1 MKIIDT
7 NEFEVTKLKTVV
19 KFNIK
24 KTTSK
29 FLSSVKF
36 LLKQKKNQFSVK
48 AINIIGFNDYIKTE
62 LFLYKHAERFFKC
75 IEKQIKNLEES
86 NITLSE
92 IKLENIYYLELDS
105 DNFMFIILH
114 SDSLVDIKNE
124 KIEITQPLEKS
135 YKYFSPEMKKLNKI
149 PNQISY
155 KSCYFS
161 LAMIIIDSFKKIEK
175 ELILE
180 THLPSL
186 CETKLYYALKRCLE
200 ENPENRYLLYI

>member
-1 MKIIDT
+1 MKIIS
-7 NEFEVTKLKTVV
+7 NNKVEVIKLKTVV

-24 KTTSK
+24 KNNK
-29 FLSSVKF
+29 LWDSVKF

-48 AINIIGFNDYIKTE
+48 ATNIIGFNDYLKTE
-62 LFLYKHAERFFKC
+62 PFLYKHAERFFLDIK
-75 IEKQIKNLEES
+75 KQIKNLEES

-92 IKLENIYYLELDS
+92 IKLENIYYLELDN
-105 DNFMFIILH
+105 DNFMFLILN
-114 SDSLVDIKNE
+114 SESLIDIKNE

-135 YKYFSPEMKKLNKI
+135 SKYFSPEMKKLTKI
-149 PNQISY
+149 PSEISY

-161 LAMIIIDSFKKIEK
+161 LAMIIVDSLKKIEK
-175 ELILE
+175 DLVLE

-186 CETKLYYALKRCLE
+186 CETKLYYALERCLE

>member
-1 MKIIDT
+1 MKIIS
-7 NEFEVTKLKTVV
+7 NNKVEVIKLKTVV

-24 KTTSK
+24 KNNK
-29 FLSSVKF
+29 LWDSVKF

-48 AINIIGFNDYIKTE
+48 ATNIIGFNDYLKTE
-62 LFLYKHAERFFKC
+62 PFLYKHAERFFLDIK
-75 IEKQIKNLEES
+75 KKIKNLEES

-92 IKLENIYYLELDS
+92 IKLENIYYLELDN
-105 DNFMFIILH
+105 DNFMFLILN
-114 SDSLVDIKNE
+114 SESLIDIKNE

-135 YKYFSPEMKKLNKI
+135 SKYFSPEMKKLTKI
-149 PNQISY
+149 PSEISY

-161 LAMIIIDSFKKIEK
+161 LAMIIVDSLKKIEK
-175 ELILE
+175 DLVLE

-186 CETKLYYALKRCLE
+186 CETKLYYALERCLE